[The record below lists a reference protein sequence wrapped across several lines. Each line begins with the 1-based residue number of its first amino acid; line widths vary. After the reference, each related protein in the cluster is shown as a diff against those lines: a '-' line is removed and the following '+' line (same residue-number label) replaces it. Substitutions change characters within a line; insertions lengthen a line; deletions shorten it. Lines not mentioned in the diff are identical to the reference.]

1 MKAYAPD
8 SPEAISRLLAM
19 FMITDGNMDPREI
32 ESLEN
37 LHVFEIL
44 GLSRKKFIEILVDYC
59 NDLTD
64 EAERDGTIHLL
75 DKSRL
80 DALLEDIT
88 DRKAR
93 ILSCA
98 LALDM
103 CKSHD
108 SISEPEITL
117 LRYMMDHWQITLE
130 DIENEFVKN

>member
-1 MKAYAPD
+1 MKAYTPD

-19 FMITDGNMDPREI
+19 FMITDGSMDPREM

-37 LHVFEIL
+37 LHVYEIL
-44 GLSRKKFIEILVDYC
+44 GLSRKQFIQILVDYC

-64 EAERDGTIHLL
+64 EAEQDGTIHLI
-75 DKSRL
+75 DRNRI

-88 DRKAR
+88 DRKSR

-103 CKSHD
+103 CKAHD
-108 SISEPEITL
+108 SISESEMTL
-117 LRYMMDHWQITLE
+117 LRYMMDHWEITLE
-130 DIENEFVKN
+130 DIELEFVKP